1 MHADDLGE
9 CCLGREFERAPRPR
23 RREIPRR
30 PLTRGQDRAAVL
42 KTASDACRGSKQE
55 VLLKPGRSSR
65 SCLFASRAGVHVN
78 FHAHLH
84 LDNLRSFPGH
94 CVSQALLRRDVHAGV
109 KGKAAPDIT
118 QEFHINV
125 VRCSGLQRYFLSSWN
140 NRFDKYRMR
149 FDGGPE
155 DQSADRFRA
164 VNRKRSIYELSQQ
177 SQERLSSAGI

>member
-1 MHADDLGE
+1 MLAYL
-9 CCLGREFERAPRPR
+9 
-23 RREIPRR
+23 
-30 PLTRGQDRAAVL
+30 RAAQAYML
-42 KTASDACRGSKQE
+42 ISMPTSTSTI
-55 VLLKPGRSSR
+55 
-65 SCLFASRAGVHVN
+65 FGVFQVI
-78 FHAHLH
+78 
-84 LDNLRSFPGH
+84 G
-94 CVSQALLRRDVHAGV
+94 VSQALLRRDVHAGV

-155 DQSADRFRA
+155 DQSSDRFRA